1 MFDRER
7 KEMITFLLG
16 AILVF
21 EAIVIWC
28 LVMKVREVE
37 QVQSKNLEDIR
48 KNSSSI
54 ERLRKMCYDL
64 MERIK

>member
-1 MFDRER
+1 
-7 KEMITFLLG
+7 MITFLLG

-21 EAIVIWC
+21 EAVVIWC

-37 QVQSKNLEDIR
+37 QVQSKNSEDIR

-64 MERIK
+64 MERMK